1 MPPVVVW
8 AIVAQRSCGTPRRR
22 LFRSL
27 LPPLLVSAACSAPPP
42 AGAPAREVG
51 ADPPLTSRSQ
61 PADSPD
67 ERSFDVRL
75 DALSGGAPAP
85 GGRTRNPFR
94 FEREAPPPLLPAGAA
109 AGGSPAVP
117 LGAVDGWR
125 PAGEAEAV
133 RFIGVLEAPESV
145 GRVAVL
151 ADGGGVHHGR
161 VGDVVV
167 GRYRIVALD
176 RAVLVLGRLE
186 DGERLT
192 LRPTAE

>member
-1 MPPVVVW
+1 M
-8 AIVAQRSCGTPRRR
+8 G
-22 LFRSL
+22 
-27 LPPLLVSAACSAPPP
+27 
-42 AGAPAREVG
+42 
-51 ADPPLTSRSQ
+51 
-61 PADSPD
+61 
-67 ERSFDVRL
+67 L

-85 GGRTRNPFR
+85 DRGRRNPFR
-94 FEREAPPPLLPAGAA
+94 FEPETLPPLMPAAGA
-109 AGGSPAVP
+109 AGGSPAVAP
-117 LGAVDGWR
+117 GAVDGWR

-151 ADGGGVHHGR
+151 ADGAGVHHGR

-176 RAVLVLGRLE
+176 RTALLLERIE

-192 LRPTAE
+192 LRPSGE

>member
-1 MPPVVVW
+1 MPGLLL
-8 AIVAQRSCGTPRRR
+8 AVACAAP
-22 LFRSL
+22 
-27 LPPLLVSAACSAPPP
+27 LPS
-42 AGAPAREVG
+42 GAPAGEV
-51 ADPPLTSRSQ
+51 DPDPVLTSPGP

-67 ERSFDVRL
+67 EPSLDVGL
-75 DALSGGAPAP
+75 DALSGGVPAP
-85 GGRTRNPFR
+85 DGRMRNPFR
-94 FEREAPPPLLPAGAA
+94 FERENPPPLMPGAGP
-109 AGGSPAVP
+109 AGGSPAVA

-133 RFIGVLEAPESV
+133 RFIGILEAPESV

-151 ADGGGVHHGR
+151 ADGAGVHHGR

-176 RAVLVLGRLE
+176 RTALLLERLE

-192 LRPTAE
+192 LRPTGE